1 MITERRLEK
10 FRQVA
15 AQRQQITVII
25 ENVHDPH
32 NIGAIMRTCDAVGI
46 QEIFILYTENRLSE
60 ERLDQVKS
68 SATGVRKWLDIH
80 FFREPKECFAA
91 VRKNYSKIWATH
103 LGNESVS
110 LYEVDLTKNVALLF
124 GNEHDGI
131 SETALSFADGNF
143 IIPQHGMVGSLN
155 ISVACAISLF
165 EALRQREA
173 KDMYS
178 TELSESDTK
187 RRGIADNYIKIHKA
201 RYNLCI

>member
-201 RYNLCI
+201 RYNL